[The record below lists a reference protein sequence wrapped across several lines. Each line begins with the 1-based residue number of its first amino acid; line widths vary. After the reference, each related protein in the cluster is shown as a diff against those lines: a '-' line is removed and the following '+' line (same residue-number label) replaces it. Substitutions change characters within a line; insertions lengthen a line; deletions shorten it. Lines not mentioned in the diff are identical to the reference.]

1 MSVTVIT
8 PVFNGTDHLGDN
20 LASVANQTFVDF
32 EHIVVDDGSTDGSGD
47 LVRQH
52 AIADPR
58 TILIAQTNK
67 GLSAARNTGLR
78 HARSSSEFVLFIDHD
93 DVMRPDA
100 LRLLVEAL
108 RTAPAAIAAH
118 GAVAAIDR
126 DGKSVPLVRDEASV
140 RKTVTRPE
148 RFWTS
153 RKNARVLDATEPSGF
168 DALAY
173 VLFIYT
179 PGQVLLRKNALEAL
193 GGFDPLLKMAQ
204 DYDLWLRVSARA
216 PLVCVP
222 EVVLDYRQTAN
233 SMSADQATTRRED
246 LHARFK
252 AITDREIPAQTR
264 ELGRHLHRHH
274 EWHRAADRVDLLRE
288 SLRRGD
294 RSGAAR
300 ELVRASRSVLEA
312 LIAAVPLALSF
323 SMRVSRYRRSTGAA
337 SR

>member
-8 PVFNGTDHLGDN
+8 PVFNGTDHLADN
-20 LASVANQTFVDF
+20 LLSVRNQTFGDF
-32 EHIVVDDGSTDGSGD
+32 EHIVVDDGSTDGTGD

-52 AIADPR
+52 AVADPR
-58 TILIAQTNK
+58 TVLIAQTNQ

-93 DVMRPDA
+93 DVMRPDS

-108 RTAPAAIAAH
+108 RAAPKALAAH

-126 DGKSVPLVRDEASV
+126 DGNPTPLVREEASV
-140 RKTVTRPE
+140 RKTVVRPE
-148 RFWTS
+148 RLWTS
-153 RKNARVLDATEPSGF
+153 RREAHVLDASEPSGF
-168 DALAY
+168 HALAY

-179 PGQVLLRKNALEAL
+179 PGQVLLRKNELQAM
-193 GGFDPLLKMAQ
+193 GGFDPLLRMAQ
-204 DYDLWLRVSARA
+204 DFDLWLRVSARA
-216 PLVCVP
+216 PLVWVP

-252 AITDREIPAQTR
+252 AITDRDVPANTR
-264 ELGRHLHRHH
+264 RLGRHLHRHH
-274 EWHRAADRVDLLRE
+274 EWHRAADRFDLLRA

-294 RSGAAR
+294 RSAATR
-300 ELVRASRSVLEA
+300 ELVRTSRSVLEA
-312 LIAAVPLALSF
+312 MIAAVPLDWLF
-323 SMRVSRYRRSTGAA
+323 SMRVKRYRRSMSAA